1 MATAGGP
8 DPREGATV
16 NRRFPVRDLAAVVL
30 ATLALAACGDTSTPV
45 TSVSGDAI
53 PFNIGNTKR
62 LAGATVWVLEHPEK
76 RMVTGEDGHFA
87 FDGIPVGSEATFVLE
102 KAGYHLIQTGTHRV
116 PREGLRLV
124 TFQVVSDDVFD
135 AFAGVVGIAPDP
147 NDCQIATTV
156 TRVGRSLYDPGA
168 HGEAGA
174 TVTIDPP
181 LPAANGPIYFNSNVV
196 PDRSRTETSDDG
208 GVVFVNVP
216 PGVYVLEAHKPGVEF
231 LPVTITCRA
240 GLLVNSSPPWGLQA
254 LD

>member
-1 MATAGGP
+1 M
-8 DPREGATV
+8 DRC
-16 NRRFPVRDLAAVVL
+16 FPVRDLVAAAV
-30 ATLALAACGDTSTPV
+30 AALALAACGDTSTQV
-45 TSVSGDAI
+45 ASVSGDAI

-62 LAGATVWVLEHPEK
+62 LAGATVWVLERPEK

-87 FDGIPVGSEATFVLE
+87 FDGIPVGSEATLVLE
-102 KAGYHLIQTGTHRV
+102 KAGYHPIQTGTHRV
-116 PREGLRLV
+116 PAEGLRLV
-124 TFQVVSDDVFD
+124 TFQVVSDEVFD

-147 NDCQIATTV
+147 GACQVATTV

-216 PGVYVLEAHKPGVEF
+216 PGVYVLEADKPGVEF

-240 GLLVNSSPPWGLQA
+240 GLLVNASPPWGLQA
-254 LD
+254 LE

>member
-1 MATAGGP
+1 MHRSHPTRGLVA
-8 DPREGATV
+8 
-16 NRRFPVRDLAAVVL
+16 LAAIV
-30 ATLALAACGDTSTPV
+30 LAACGDTSTQV
-45 TSVSGDAI
+45 ASVSGDAI

-87 FDGIPVGSEATFVLE
+87 FDGLPVGSNATLVLE
-102 KAGYHLIQTGTHRV
+102 KSGYHPIQTGTHRV
-116 PREGLRLV
+116 TPEGLERV
-124 TFQVVSDDVFD
+124 TFQVVSDEVFA
-135 AFAGVVGIAPDP
+135 AFAGVVGVVPDP
-147 NDCQIATTV
+147 NDCQVATTV

-181 LPAANGPIYFNSNVV
+181 LPAANGPIYFDSNVV
-196 PDRSRTETSDDG
+196 PNRARTETSDDG
-208 GVVFVNVP
+208 GVVFVQVP
-216 PGVYVLEAHKPGVEF
+216 PGVYELRAYKPGVEF

>member
-1 MATAGGP
+1 MHRSHPTRGLVA
-8 DPREGATV
+8 
-16 NRRFPVRDLAAVVL
+16 LAAIV
-30 ATLALAACGDTSTPV
+30 LAACGDTSTQV
-45 TSVSGDAI
+45 ASVSGDAI

-87 FDGIPVGSEATFVLE
+87 FDGLPVGSNATLVLE
-102 KAGYHLIQTGTHRV
+102 KSGYHPIQTGTHRV
-116 PREGLRLV
+116 TPEGLERV
-124 TFQVVSDDVFD
+124 TFQVVSDEVFA
-135 AFAGVVGIAPDP
+135 AFAGVVGVVPDP
-147 NDCQIATTV
+147 NDCQVATTV

-181 LPAANGPIYFNSNVV
+181 LPAANGPIYFDSNVV
-196 PDRSRTETSDDG
+196 PNRARTETSDDG
-208 GVVFVNVP
+208 GVVFVQVP
-216 PGVYVLEAHKPGVEF
+216 PGVYELRAYKPGVEF

-254 LD
+254 LE

>member
-1 MATAGGP
+1 M
-8 DPREGATV
+8 
-16 NRRFPVRDLAAVVL
+16 RRSHFTRVLVALAVI
-30 ATLALAACGDTSTPV
+30 ALAACGDTSTQV
-45 TSVSGDAI
+45 ASVSGDAI

-87 FDGIPVGSEATFVLE
+87 FDGLPVGSNATLVLE
-102 KAGYHLIQTGTHRV
+102 KSGYHPIQTGTHRV
-116 PREGLRLV
+116 TPEGLERV
-124 TFQVVSDDVFD
+124 TFQVVSDEVFA
-135 AFAGVVGIAPDP
+135 AFAGVVGVVPDP
-147 NDCQIATTV
+147 NDCQVATTV

-181 LPAANGPIYFNSNVV
+181 LPAANGPIYFDSNVV
-196 PDRSRTETSDDG
+196 PNRARTETSDDG
-208 GVVFVNVP
+208 GVVFVQVP
-216 PGVYVLEAHKPGVEF
+216 PGVYELRAYKPGVEF

>member
-1 MATAGGP
+1 MHRSHPTRGLVA
-8 DPREGATV
+8 
-16 NRRFPVRDLAAVVL
+16 LAAIV
-30 ATLALAACGDTSTPV
+30 LAACGDTSTQV
-45 TSVSGDAI
+45 ASVSGDAI

-87 FDGIPVGSEATFVLE
+87 FDGLPVGSNATLVLE
-102 KAGYHLIQTGTHRV
+102 KSGYHPIQTGTHRV
-116 PREGLRLV
+116 TPEGLERV
-124 TFQVVSDDVFD
+124 TFQVVSDEVFA
-135 AFAGVVGIAPDP
+135 AFAGVVGVVPDP
-147 NDCQIATTV
+147 NDCQVATTV

-181 LPAANGPIYFNSNVV
+181 LPAANGPIYFGSNVV
-196 PDRSRTETSDDG
+196 PNRARTETSDDG
-208 GVVFVNVP
+208 GVVFVQVP
-216 PGVYVLEAHKPGVEF
+216 PGVYELRAYKPGVEF

>member
-1 MATAGGP
+1 M
-8 DPREGATV
+8 
-16 NRRFPVRDLAAVVL
+16 RRSHFTRVLVALAAI
-30 ATLALAACGDTSTPV
+30 TLAACGDTSTQV
-45 TSVSGDAI
+45 ASVSGDAI

-87 FDGIPVGSEATFVLE
+87 FDGLPVGSNATLVLE
-102 KAGYHLIQTGTHRV
+102 KEGYHPIQTGTHRV
-116 PREGLRLV
+116 TPEGLERV
-124 TFQVVSDDVFD
+124 TFQVVSDEVFA
-135 AFAGVVGIAPDP
+135 AFAGVVGVVPDP
-147 NDCQIATTV
+147 NDCQVATTV

-181 LPAANGPIYFNSNVV
+181 LPAANGPIYFDSNVV
-196 PDRSRTETSDDG
+196 PNRARTETSDDG
-208 GVVFVNVP
+208 GVVFVQVP
-216 PGVYVLEAHKPGVEF
+216 PGVYELRAYKPGVEF

-254 LD
+254 VE